1 MPEKLTFEIVS
12 NILGTSTKTIDFA
25 QSGTDDKKLPASTF
39 NGNGALDEVALKKI
53 REEFRMP
60 SIRIAS
66 INSRGVIVIEF
77 SDDFFQISNVTQ
89 LQDVSKI
96 NGVERMNLQL
106 TVDPEESQTSE
117 QLKFT
122 WTPLNCT
129 EKTLTLKLKFEQPLM
144 VSSNS

>member
-1 MPEKLTFEIVS
+1 
-12 NILGTSTKTIDFA
+12 
-25 QSGTDDKKLPASTF
+25 
-39 NGNGALDEVALKKI
+39 
-53 REEFRMP
+53 
-60 SIRIAS
+60 
-66 INSRGVIVIEF
+66 
-77 SDDFFQISNVTQ
+77 
-89 LQDVSKI
+89 
-96 NGVERMNLQL
+96 MNLQL